1 MLKLLGATALSVLV
15 IGPAWATA
23 PHCHAQLSSIK
34 GYMSE
39 NPGDASRL
47 ATTYGRAERLCKDG
61 REEQA
66 QALAQDIRNDIAQSM
81 SGVASNGLASVGG

>member
-1 MLKLLGATALSVLV
+1 MMKLLGASALSLLM

-23 PHCHAQLSSIK
+23 PHCQAQLSSIK

-39 NPGDASRL
+39 NPGAARRL
-47 ATTYGRAERLCKDG
+47 TTTYGRAARLCKDG

-66 QALAQDIRNDIAQSM
+66 QALAQDIRDRIAQSL